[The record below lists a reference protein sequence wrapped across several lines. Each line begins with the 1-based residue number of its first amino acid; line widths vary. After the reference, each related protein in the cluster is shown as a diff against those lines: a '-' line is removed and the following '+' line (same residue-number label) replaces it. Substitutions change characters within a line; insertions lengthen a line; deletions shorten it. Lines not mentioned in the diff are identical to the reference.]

1 MTDDRLELLS
11 KYLKYLL
18 KDEILFTI
26 SASRLNLSKS
36 LVKHLSYENKSIIKF
51 YVPFA
56 VAQL

>member
-1 MTDDRLELLS
+1 MRLELLS

-18 KDEILFTI
+18 KYEILFTI

-36 LVKHLSYENKSIIKF
+36 LVKYLSYENKSIIKF